1 MPIKQQLRSL
11 FSPILNFF
19 EAGSESYAYKP
30 SHRTI
35 LIVMGCLFTA
45 LAGLV
50 YSFIPWDKPGYLLPV
65 VIFGVVGLLCLLI
78 GFLGNDKAV
87 AKIWGSR

>member
-1 MPIKQQLRSL
+1 MSFKQQLRSL
-11 FSPILNFF
+11 FSPILDFF
-19 EAGSESYAYKP
+19 EAGSEDYAYKS

-35 LIVMGCLFTA
+35 LIVMGFIFSA

-50 YSFIPWDKPGYLLPV
+50 FSFIPWDKPGYLLPV
-65 VIFGVVGLLCLLI
+65 VVFGLVGLLCLLI
-78 GFLGNDKAV
+78 GLLGNDKAV